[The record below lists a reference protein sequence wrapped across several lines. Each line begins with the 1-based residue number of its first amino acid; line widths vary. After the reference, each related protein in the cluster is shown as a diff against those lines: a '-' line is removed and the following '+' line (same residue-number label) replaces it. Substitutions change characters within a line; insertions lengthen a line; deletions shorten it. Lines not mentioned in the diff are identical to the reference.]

1 MLWVLQICQVNQFGI
16 NEEKISLET
25 CSFPKYMTL
34 YGANYHFHPLISI
47 EMNSLGINDAMLS
60 GYH

>member
-1 MLWVLQICQVNQFGI
+1 MLWVLQIYQVKQVGI
-16 NEEKISLET
+16 NEEKISLQT
-25 CSFPKYMTL
+25 CSFRKYLTI
-34 YGANYHFHPLISI
+34 YGANYHLHPLISL